1 MFRISFRPR
10 EPSKM
15 NAHDASL
22 PRLPLELLERI
33 MILIP
38 DTKTYLNSA
47 LVCRALVDVSRR
59 LMFRRIRFFRLGSVS
74 GYESFE
80 AFEALLES
88 PVCTITRHVRW
99 AALHWPL
106 SYERN
111 LMEPLSCLQRLPNL
125 ATLRVEGMRDYAS
138 VIPSNEIGLYPSS
151 KFLTSV
157 SLDRVVVDCF
167 DAFACMITSLHN
179 LQSLSLNGVFLKG
192 EQDAKLMHR
201 PLSYPEGL
209 LVRLRRLK
217 CYLQGPLEWGFL
229 WFMLSLPCLPPIA
242 YLDILLPTAGSGRSG
257 IWCRF
262 VHGLRHTLRALRIH
276 PGYRNFVEAEYT
288 KLHLPQFT
296 SLSSITIEPV
306 LLYNLRTAGTG
317 DCLLSLLSF
326 SLTAPSL
333 SKLTVVLMVD
343 HERSVDALG
352 ASFDWEILDSRLKRA
367 KYLEEMKFVVSGC
380 SVIMQLQGV
389 HRKAVENIR
398 RLLPK
403 AYAKGILRVKV
414 SSVTLGECSI
424 YTPLYS
430 NLLRAISPTLTALRL
445 DPSDQGAF
453 LELADG

>member
-1 MFRISFRPR
+1 MLNAWHMFRSGFRPR
-10 EPSKM
+10 EPSEM
-15 NAHDASL
+15 NAHDATL

-33 MILIP
+33 MVFIP
-38 DTKTYLNSA
+38 DLKTFLNSA

-138 VIPSNEIGLYPSS
+138 VIPLNEIGLYPSS

-157 SLDRVVVDCF
+157 SLDRIVVDCF
-167 DAFACMITSLHN
+167 DAFVCMIASLHN
-179 LQSLSLNGVFLKG
+179 LQSLSLNSVFLIG

-242 YLDILLPTAGSGRSG
+242 YLDILLPTAGSGRSD

-276 PGYRNFVEAEYT
+276 PGYRNFVEAECEWLTTYSS
-288 KLHLPQFT
+288 LHDAHTPQ
-296 SLSSITIEPV
+296 
-306 LLYNLRTAGTG
+306 
-317 DCLLSLLSF
+317 
-326 SLTAPSL
+326 
-333 SKLTVVLMVD
+333 
-343 HERSVDALG
+343 
-352 ASFDWEILDSRLKRA
+352 
-367 KYLEEMKFVVSGC
+367 
-380 SVIMQLQGV
+380 
-389 HRKAVENIR
+389 IR
-398 RLLPK
+398 
-403 AYAKGILRVKV
+403 
-414 SSVTLGECSI
+414 
-424 YTPLYS
+424 
-430 NLLRAISPTLTALRL
+430 N
-445 DPSDQGAF
+445 
-453 LELADG
+453 